1 MKTIQV
7 RSLIPSLGLSGRPVG
22 TIIDLP
28 EDVAL
33 RKVAQGKAE
42 LVNKPESVMDKKEP
56 ENLDQMTLKQLR
68 DLAKTKGLKGYSTK
82 GKPELIKLLGGE

>member
-42 LVNKPESVMDKKEP
+42 LVDKPDSVMENEP